1 MVLNTI
7 DDIKRFIKNAK
18 SKGKTIGFV
27 PTMGFLH
34 AGHLSLIERAKKE
47 NDVVVVSIFVN
58 PTQFGPNEDFET
70 YPRDIVKDTRL
81 AKEAGADVIFNPS
94 VLEMF
99 PEESSTWVNVEGEI
113 TSVLCGE
120 SRPTHFRGV
129 TTVVNMLFNIVE
141 PDKAYFGQKDAQQAA
156 VLTKMVRDLHIN
168 LELVI
173 CPIVREADGLALS
186 SRNTYLSDDERA
198 QATILNKSLQ
208 LAVEAYH
215 QGEKDKVKLIEVIK
229 NSIATM
235 PLAKIDYVSIYAY
248 PTLSEIKN
256 INQTAIAAV
265 AVKFGKTRLIDN
277 VILEKKKIK
286 HVTTH
291 A

>member
-156 VLTKMVRDLHIN
+156 VLTKMVHDLHMNI
-168 LELVI
+168 ELVI

-277 VILEKKKIK
+277 VILEKRK
-286 HVTTH
+286 
-291 A
+291 

>member
-1 MVLNTI
+1 MVLNSI
-7 DDIKRFIKNAK
+7 EDIKRFIKNAK
-18 SKGKTIGFV
+18 SKGNTVGFV

-34 AGHLSLIERAKKE
+34 AGHLSLIERAKEE
-47 NDVVVVSIFVN
+47 NDIVIVSIFVN

-70 YPRDIVKDTRL
+70 YPRDIESDTKL

-94 VLEMF
+94 VLEIY
-99 PEESSTWVNVEGEI
+99 PGESSTWVNVEGDI
-113 TSVLCGE
+113 TSVLCGA

-141 PDKAYFGQKDAQQAA
+141 PTKAYFGQKDAQQAA
-156 VLTKMVRDLHIN
+156 VLTKMVRDLHMN

-173 CPIVREADGLALS
+173 CPIVRESDGLALS
-186 SRNTYLSDDERA
+186 SRNTYLSDEERA

-208 LAVEAYH
+208 LAVEAYL
-215 QGEKDKVKLIEVIK
+215 QGEKDTIKLIEIIK
-229 NSIATM
+229 NSITTM
-235 PLAKIDYVSIYAY
+235 PLAEIDYVSIYAY
-248 PTLSEIKN
+248 PTLSEIKT

-277 VILEKKKIK
+277 VILEKRK
-286 HVTTH
+286 
-291 A
+291 